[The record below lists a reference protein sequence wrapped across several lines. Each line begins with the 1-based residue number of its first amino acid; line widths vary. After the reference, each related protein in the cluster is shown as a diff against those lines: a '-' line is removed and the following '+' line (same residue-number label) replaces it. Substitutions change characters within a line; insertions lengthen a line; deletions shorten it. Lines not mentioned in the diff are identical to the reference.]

1 MPGLTELTVVGET
14 GQIRIELEDSHELTI
29 SDILTATAPACTGIP
44 AASID
49 DAIEAGHLQL
59 LDGNRQLTADQSA
72 EVIDNDP
79 VTIKLVSS
87 QPRRPRV
94 LRAAAAP
101 SPSLP
106 AASPDP
112 SLAVTPPAQTSPP
125 VLEHPP
131 VQPAATP
138 DAEDPQAV
146 ALPDRDGAF
155 GRLASAYRALTDGRP
170 QVNGLPAP
178 PPLTRARQAWR
189 HSDYLDTLIR
199 GIAQPQLT
207 QPAVLTFL
215 SSKGGVGKTT
225 TAKLVA
231 MALAEARRDRCVLI
245 DANPDRGTLGT
256 TFARGHTVYVD
267 DVHAAADRPELS
279 PSDLDAMLATGPH
292 GLRILPAPQNS
303 TRRRKLGE
311 DAYTTV
317 ITCLLRHV
325 GIVVIDLGTDMLEGP
340 TVAALKAARQLIV
353 VSNDDWIAGEQTAA
367 SFWDDVR
374 AITHAE
380 YTIVAND
387 ITGSHTAA
395 ARRLHRQLT
404 AADGADSNPRS
415 VTVVAHN
422 TTGYNKL
429 HDRDVEWPDL
439 PRQWRRAARE
449 LAYRLAQDWPRL
461 GLARQP

>member
-1 MPGLTELTVVGET
+1 MQPTT
-14 GQIRIELEDSHELTI
+14 GPQ
-29 SDILTATAPACTGIP
+29 
-44 AASID
+44 
-49 DAIEAGHLQL
+49 
-59 LDGNRQLTADQSA
+59 A
-72 EVIDNDP
+72 EG
-79 VTIKLVSS
+79 
-87 QPRRPRV
+87 
-94 LRAAAAP
+94 
-101 SPSLP
+101 
-106 AASPDP
+106 
-112 SLAVTPPAQTSPP
+112 
-125 VLEHPP
+125 
-131 VQPAATP
+131 
-138 DAEDPQAV
+138 PQAV
-146 ALPDRDGAF
+146 ALPGRAGAF
-155 GRLASAYRALTDGRP
+155 GRLAGAYRALADGRP
-170 QVNGLPAP
+170 QANGLPAP

-189 HSDYLDTLIR
+189 HSDYLDTVIR

-231 MALAEARRDRCVLI
+231 MAFAEARRDRCVLI

-256 TFARGHTVYVD
+256 TFARGHTVCVD
-267 DVHAAADRPELS
+267 DVRAAADRPDLS
-279 PSDLDAMLATGPH
+279 PSELDAMLATGPH
-292 GLRILPAPQNS
+292 GLRVLPAPQDS
-303 TRRRKLGE
+303 SRRRRLGE
-311 DAYTTV
+311 ADYTTV
-317 ITCLLRHV
+317 IGCLRRHV

-340 TVAALKAARQLIV
+340 TVAALKAAHQLIV

-387 ITGSHTAA
+387 ITASHTAA
-395 ARRLHRQLT
+395 ARRLHEQLT
-404 AADGADSNPRS
+404 AADGADSSPRS

-422 TTGYNKL
+422 TSGYNKL
-429 HDRDVEWPDL
+429 QDRRVEWPDL